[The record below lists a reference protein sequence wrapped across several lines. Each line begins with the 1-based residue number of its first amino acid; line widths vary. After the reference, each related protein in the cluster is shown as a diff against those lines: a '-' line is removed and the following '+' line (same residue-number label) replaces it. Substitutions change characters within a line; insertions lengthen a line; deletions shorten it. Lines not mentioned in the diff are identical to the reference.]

1 MDPDLFI
8 TIVFAALA
16 VAFAVA
22 GLLVAR
28 HERRSSGKT

>member
-1 MDPDLFI
+1 MNPDLFI

-22 GLLVAR
+22 GFLIAR
-28 HERRSSGKT
+28 HERRSSRKA